1 MTGRDRFEFYLPQ
14 PNGERLPVFVTSKQI
29 DTPDGRPFAIVTA
42 TDISELKRAEMDLRN
57 ANMQLESRYREI
69 EEELLLA
76 ARVQQSLSPRSLEWR
91 SARVETFYEPVRA
104 IGGDFGLIAPNDD
117 YLNLLVCDVSGHG
130 ISSALV
136 ANRIYAETI
145 SQIEAGV
152 GPEVLLR
159 HLNHFLLQTLGDSSF
174 YATLAAVR
182 LGQKGRRLEF
192 SGAGHPPAM
201 LIRPGSLPQ
210 VIESQSA
217 MLGLLDDAVESG
229 STIDI
234 SVETGD
240 RVLLYTDGFTE
251 SFDSEQQML
260 GVNRFQRIVGE
271 VSSLPLASM
280 KDEIVNRVND
290 WRRGPSADD
299 MSLILLEIQ

>member
-1 MTGRDRFEFYLPQ
+1 M
-14 PNGERLPVFVTSKQI
+14 
-29 DTPDGRPFAIVTA
+29 
-42 TDISELKRAEMDLRN
+42 
-57 ANMQLESRYREI
+57 
-69 EEELLLA
+69 LA
-76 ARVQQSLSPRSLEWR
+76 ARVQQSLSPGSLAWR
-91 SARVETFYEPVRA
+91 SARVETFCEPVRA
-104 IGGDFGLIAPNDD
+104 IGGDFGLVAPNDD

-145 SQIEAGV
+145 SQIETGV

-174 YATLAAVR
+174 YATLASVR
-182 LGQKGRRLEF
+182 LGQEGRRLEF

-260 GVNRFQRIVGE
+260 GVNGKHRLACVFERGLGGAQLQARCCDGEIPPGPRTISVEPAPGIDYSCRNASVGA
-271 VSSLPLASM
+271 VRAA
-280 KDEIVNRVND
+280 
-290 WRRGPSADD
+290 RRAG
-299 MSLILLEIQ
+299 M